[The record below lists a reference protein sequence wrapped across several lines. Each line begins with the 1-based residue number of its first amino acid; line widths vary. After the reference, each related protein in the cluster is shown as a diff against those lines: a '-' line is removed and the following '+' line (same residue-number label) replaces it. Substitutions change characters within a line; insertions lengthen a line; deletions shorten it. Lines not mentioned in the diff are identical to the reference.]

1 MSTYTT
7 RAIEAVTQAARTEH
21 DFAGW
26 LARVLAEAAGRL
38 GSSDA
43 LVEGRPGSWEADH
56 VMQLVHGTI
65 GHADEYLPG
74 PGGGR
79 KLTDAKVREIRWRY
93 DDGYGEVT
101 QRELATEYGVSASTI
116 SDITSGV
123 TWKWLDAR
131 AEGS

>member
-1 MSTYTT
+1 VSSTYTT
-7 RAIEAVTQAARTEH
+7 RAIDAVTQAARTEH

-56 VMQLVHGTI
+56 VMQLVHGTS
-65 GHADEYLPG
+65 GHADEYLPS

-79 KLTDAKVREIRWRY
+79 KPTDEKVRAIRDRY
-93 DDGYGEVT
+93 DDGYGGVT
-101 QRELATEYGVSASTI
+101 QRELAAEFGISPSTV
-116 SDITSGV
+116 SDITAGR
-123 TWKWLDAR
+123 TWRWLA
-131 AEGS
+131 